1 MYPGGIEDFTFWY
14 VLNPILLVGGVAGS
28 LEGGLLPIINLTEA
42 LNYSP
47 ITSFP
52 ASANS
57 NSYFAHWRV
66 VPGGKLL
73 DNDVGTYPFANQAV
87 AANAIITKPLS
98 ISLMMLCPAKAS
110 SGGYYNKRPV
120 LDGLR
125 GTLSAHSLS
134 GGTYFVATPGA
145 LYTNC
150 LLLDIEDV
158 SGSETNQDQYAF
170 QFNFTQPLITLSDAQ
185 AAQNTFLSK
194 LSSGGVLTSSSWSGP
209 QATIGSPSSGASPP
223 VVPASSSSP
232 GSGPQ
237 LVPGGAFSGQGV
249 GATPLPS
256 VSGLNPSQA
265 PFGS

>member
-1 MYPGGIEDFTFWY
+1 MYPGGIDDFRFWY
-14 VLNPILLVGGVAGS
+14 VLNPILLVGGVAGN
-28 LEGGLLPIINLTEA
+28 LEGGMLPIISLTES
-42 LNYSP
+42 LSYSP

-52 ASANS
+52 SS
-57 NSYFAHWRV
+57 GDTSGYFAHWRV
-66 VPGGKLL
+66 LPGGKLL

-87 AANAIITKPLS
+87 AANALITKPLP
-98 ISLMMLCPAKAS
+98 ISLMMICPVRS
-110 SGGYYNKRPV
+110 STGGFYNKRPV

-125 GTLSAHSLS
+125 GTLGAHGLS

-194 LSSGGVLTSSSWSGP
+194 LSSGGVLTSSSWSGA
-209 QATIGSPSSGASPP
+209 QATTGAPSSGASPA

-237 LVPGGAFSGQGV
+237 LVPGTALQGQG
-249 GATPLPS
+249 GLGTTTLPS
-256 VSGLNPSQA
+256 VSGLSPQ
-265 PFGS
+265 